1 MKHSADRLAHESI
14 LSNAREILRF
24 TAPLVAASVITAL
37 NGFTDSFF
45 LARFSDAAMRAALP
59 ANTFAGFV
67 TTIVVVA
74 VGYCGTMLAR
84 ALGGGSRA
92 RAVAIAANGLLLAA
106 VSSALFAAAIPLSRV
121 VLGLFG
127 HADGIA
133 RLEETLAAIMLAGG
147 PLAAAAAVCAGFFS
161 GQGLTRTVWRVTFL
175 GIAVKILLTPLL
187 VFGSGPL
194 PEMGIAGSGVS
205 FIAAQ
210 LVVCTTY
217 AVAAC
222 RNPLARLAFRR
233 PRLLRIRPGILG
245 NILGSGLPL
254 SASMVVGYGSFF
266 ALVSLVGRLDPA
278 SVAASTA
285 VFAINCPFNA
295 VITGMS
301 EGVEIICGRRHGE
314 RNVDAVVRTTKV
326 ACLLSSGM
334 SLLYVVALTLAG
346 RTALGWFLPSGET
359 LDEARYFAV
368 GIGVVAMLAFRIAFE
383 FVQHVL
389 EAAMRGMG
397 NTSGVFISTVATSVG
412 AWIPGCVVST
422 LFFPSAVAFWATM
435 VAAALLGCICDLALL
450 SRSVRHYAKLSVCRV

>member
-1 MKHSADRLAHESI
+1 MEHIVERRSQESYI
-14 LSNAREILRF
+14 CEAREILRF
-24 TAPLVAASVITAL
+24 TAPLIAASVITAL

-45 LARFSDAAMRAALP
+45 LARYSDAAMRAALP
-59 ANTFAGFV
+59 ANAFAGFV

-74 VGYCGTMLAR
+74 LGYCGTMLAR

-92 RAVAIAANGLLLAA
+92 RAVAIAANGLQLAVA
-106 VSSALFAAAIPLSRV
+106 SIALFAAAIPLSRV

-127 HADGIA
+127 HADDIT
-133 RLEETLAAIMLAGG
+133 RLEETLAAVMLSGG

-161 GQGLTRTVWRVTFL
+161 GQGLTRTVGRVTFL
-175 GIAVKILLTPLL
+175 GIAVKILLTPIL

-205 FIAAQ
+205 FVIAQ
-210 LVVCTTY
+210 LVVCAAY
-217 AVAAC
+217 AVAAG

-233 PRLLRIRPGILG
+233 PHLMRIRFGILG

-254 SASMVVGYGSFF
+254 SASMVIGYGSFF

-314 RNVDAVVRTTKV
+314 GNVAGVVRTTKI

-334 SLLYVVALTLAG
+334 SLLYIVALTLAG
-346 RTALGWFLPSGET
+346 RAALGWFLPSGEA
-359 LDEARYFAV
+359 LDEARYYAV
-368 GIGVVAMLAFRIAFE
+368 GIGVVAMLAVRIAFE
-383 FVQHVL
+383 FVQHIL

-397 NTSGVFISTVATSVG
+397 NTGGVFLSTVATSVG

-422 LFFPSAVAFWATM
+422 LLVPSAVSFWATM
-435 VAAALLGCICDLALL
+435 VAAALLGCVCDLALL
-450 SRSVRHYAKLSVCRV
+450 SRSVRHNA

>member
-1 MKHSADRLAHESI
+1 MEHIVERRSQESYI
-14 LSNAREILRF
+14 CEAREILRF
-24 TAPLVAASVITAL
+24 TAPLIAASVITAL

-45 LARFSDAAMRAALP
+45 LARYSDAAMRAALP
-59 ANTFAGFV
+59 ANAFAGFV

-74 VGYCGTMLAR
+74 LGYCGTMLAR

-92 RAVAIAANGLLLAA
+92 RAVAIAANGLQLAVA
-106 VSSALFAAAIPLSRV
+106 SIALFAAAIPLSRV

-127 HADGIA
+127 HADDIT
-133 RLEETLAAIMLAGG
+133 RLEETLAAVMLSGG

-161 GQGLTRTVWRVTFL
+161 GQGLTRTVGRVTFL
-175 GIAVKILLTPLL
+175 GIAVKILLTPIL

-205 FIAAQ
+205 FVIAQ
-210 LVVCTTY
+210 LVVCAAY
-217 AVAAC
+217 AVAAG

-233 PRLLRIRPGILG
+233 PHLMRIRFGILG

-254 SASMVVGYGSFF
+254 SASMVIGYGSFF

-314 RNVDAVVRTTKV
+314 GNVAGVVRTTKI

-334 SLLYVVALTLAG
+334 SLLYIVALTLA
-346 RTALGWFLPSGET
+346 
-359 LDEARYFAV
+359 
-368 GIGVVAMLAFRIAFE
+368 
-383 FVQHVL
+383 
-389 EAAMRGMG
+389 
-397 NTSGVFISTVATSVG
+397 
-412 AWIPGCVVST
+412 
-422 LFFPSAVAFWATM
+422 
-435 VAAALLGCICDLALL
+435 
-450 SRSVRHYAKLSVCRV
+450 